1 MRRVWLGAGLG
12 LLVGLFVG
20 VAFGWQMRNAAWRW
34 GTAAE
39 WATAIV
45 TAAAALAALLF
56 ARNQINETRAT
67 AERQRHD
74 ELADRLE
81 QAFFDQLKPR
91 VKEFDGRWETALAT
105 AKTSYDAYTQG
116 RTRPGVL
123 ARSVKPDVE
132 RAMATRRRVYISLA
146 RIHRLLGQ
154 LGDEPIEF
162 TELHHAVHIRGPWV
176 LPITAEG
183 FEHFDPETRRAATWT
198 PK

>member
-1 MRRVWLGAGLG
+1 MDGPLSGRARAHHQKAPRDRYGHPRQRKRGDVAHHRRRARWAHRCAASSAQQLSIRGAPCFSRPTVVVVRRVWLGAGLG

-39 WATAIV
+39 WAATAIV

-105 AKTSYDAYTQG
+105 AKTSYDAVHSG
-116 RTRPGVL
+116 
-123 ARSVKPDVE
+123 ADV
-132 RAMATRRRVYISLA
+132 AGCA
-146 RIHRLLGQ
+146 
-154 LGDEPIEF
+154 
-162 TELHHAVHIRGPWV
+162 GPQRE
-176 LPITAEG
+176 A
-183 FEHFDPETRRAATWT
+183 
-198 PK
+198 